1 MIIVDYSGIA
11 VAAAFSQK
19 HPDQLDQGVVR
30 HMILNSLRMHNQK
43 NRDEFGQMVIAC
55 DSSSWRKEIFP
66 EYKAARKKSREKS
79 KLDWNNFFTMVN
91 TVRDEIKENFPYP
104 VVTVDRAEA
113 DDIIGILVSELQEFG
128 RHEEILIVSG
138 DKDFLQLQQFSNV
151 KQYSP
156 VQRKFLKC
164 EDPHRYLFEHI
175 CKGDA
180 SDGVPNVL
188 SSDKTFTEELR
199 QTPLRAKKIDEWW
212 ENRHSLQNHMDQ
224 EVWRNYQRNEW
235 MINLRKTPPEIR
247 EEVINQVGEQS
258 GKNNNKILNYLVTNR
273 CGLLVESAQ
282 EFFTNK

>member
-199 QTPLRAKKIDEWW
+199 QTPLRAKRIDEWW

-247 EEVINQVGEQS
+247 QEVINQVGEQS
-258 GKNNNKILNYLVTNR
+258 GKDNNKILNYLVTNR

>member
-164 EDPHRYLFEHI
+164 ENPHRYLFEHI

-199 QTPLRAKKIDEWW
+199 QTPLRAKRIDEWW

-247 EEVINQVGEQS
+247 QEVINQVGEQS
-258 GKNNNKILNYLVTNR
+258 GKDNNKILNYLVTNR

>member
-156 VQRKFLKC
+156 VQRKFLEC
-164 EDPHRYLFEHI
+164 DDPHRYLFEHI

-199 QTPLRAKKIDEWW
+199 QTPLRAKRIDEWW

-247 EEVINQVGEQS
+247 KEVINQVGEQS
-258 GKNNNKILNYLVTNR
+258 GKDNNKILNYLVTNR

>member
-91 TVRDEIKENFPYP
+91 NVRDEIKENFPYP

-164 EDPHRYLFEHI
+164 ENPHRYLFEHI

-247 EEVINQVGEQS
+247 KEVINQVGEQS

>member
-19 HPDQLDQGVVR
+19 QPDQLDQGLVR
-30 HMILNSLRMHNQK
+30 HMILNSLRMHNIK
-43 NRDEFGQMVIAC
+43 NRDKYGSMVIAC

-66 EYKAARKKSREKS
+66 EYKAARKKSRETS
-79 KLDWNNFFTMVN
+79 SLDWNNFFTMVN

-104 VVTVDRAEA
+104 VITVDRAEA
-113 DDIIGILVSELQEFG
+113 DDIIGSLVLELQEFG
-128 RHEEILIVSG
+128 HNEEILIVSS

-151 KQYSP
+151 QQYSP
-156 VQRKFLKC
+156 VQRKFLTC
-164 EDPHRYLFEHI
+164 ENPHRYLFEHI
-175 CKGDA
+175 CKGDS

-188 SSDKTFTEELR
+188 SSDNTFTEQLR

-212 ENRHSLQNHMDQ
+212 EHRHSLQNYMDRD
-224 EVWRNYQRNEW
+224 VWRNYQRNDW

-247 EEVINQVGEQS
+247 EEVKKQVGVQWA
-258 GKNNNKILNYLVTNR
+258 KDNNKILNYLVTNR

-282 EFFTNK
+282 DFFTNK

>member
-156 VQRKFLKC
+156 VQRKFLTC
-164 EDPHRYLFEHI
+164 ENPHRYLFEHI

>member
-79 KLDWNNFFTMVN
+79 KLDWNKFFTMVN
-91 TVRDEIKENFPYP
+91 TVRDEIKENFSYP

-156 VQRKFLKC
+156 VQRKFLEC
-164 EDPHRYLFEHI
+164 GDPHRYLFEHI

-199 QTPLRAKKIDEWW
+199 QTPLRAKRIDEWW

-224 EVWRNYQRNEW
+224 EVWRNYQRNDW

-247 EEVINQVGEQS
+247 KEVINQVGEQS

-282 EFFTNK
+282 EFFNNK

>member
-19 HPDQLDQGVVR
+19 HPDQLDQGIVR

-164 EDPHRYLFEHI
+164 ENPHRYLFEHI

-247 EEVINQVGEQS
+247 KEVINQVGEQS

>member
-79 KLDWNNFFTMVN
+79 KLDWINFFTMVN

-156 VQRKFLKC
+156 VQRKFLEC
-164 EDPHRYLFEHI
+164 DDPHRYLFEHI

-199 QTPLRAKKIDEWW
+199 QTPLRAKRIDEWW

-247 EEVINQVGEQS
+247 KEVINQVGEQS
-258 GKNNNKILNYLVTNR
+258 GKDNNKILNYLVTNR

>member
-19 HPDQLDQGVVR
+19 NPDQLDQGIVR

-66 EYKAARKKSREKS
+66 EYKAARKKSRDKS

-156 VQRKFLKC
+156 VQRKFLEC
-164 EDPHRYLFEHI
+164 DDPHRYLFEHI

-180 SDGVPNVL
+180 GDGVPNVL

-247 EEVINQVGEQS
+247 KEVINQVGEQS
-258 GKNNNKILNYLVTNR
+258 GKDNNKILNYLVTNR

>member
-19 HPDQLDQGVVR
+19 NPDQLDQGIVR

-156 VQRKFLKC
+156 VQRKFLEC
-164 EDPHRYLFEHI
+164 DDPHRFLFEHI

-247 EEVINQVGEQS
+247 KEVINQVGEQS
-258 GKNNNKILNYLVTNR
+258 GKDNNKILNYLVTNR